1 MTSSLEG
8 FEGSRQEHTIQEL
21 SLEVL
26 EGSQLAM
33 PVMPKCFA
41 EWLSGDGPT
50 TCACITQF
58 VQQV

>member
-1 MTSSLEG
+1 MTTSLEG
-8 FEGSRQEHTIQEL
+8 FEGSRQEHTIREP

-33 PVMPKCFA
+33 PVVMPKCFA
-41 EWLSGDGPT
+41 EWLSGDGT
-50 TCACITQF
+50 TCACIIQF